1 MAFPGRIHSIRAGL
15 SAAHLVEAEDGWILV
30 DTGSPGQAG
39 RILSTLRVLGG
50 GKLRLIYVTHAHF
63 DHYGS
68 ARALRQH
75 TGAPIAIHA
84 ADEAAMAAGETPIRL
99 VRGRGWVGRLL
110 LPLAE
115 QVLDPEPTQADVLL
129 TDGQQM
135 SAYGLDAAV
144 MHTPGH
150 TPGSSSLIVAEEVAF
165 VGDLLSTTCR
175 LHAQNL
181 YASDWSQ
188 LAHSL
193 ARLKRCSLARIYA
206 GHGQRPVRGGQ
217 LQRLTVPPT

>member
-1 MAFPGRIHSIRAGL
+1 MAFSGRIHSLRAGL
-15 SAAHLVEAEDGWILV
+15 SAAYLIEAEGGWVLV

-39 RILSTLRVLGG
+39 RILSTLRALGG
-50 GKLRLIYVTHAHF
+50 GRLRLIYITHAHF

-68 ARALRQH
+68 ARALRQQ

-84 ADEAAMAAGETPIRL
+84 ADEAAMAAGETPIRT
-99 VRGRGWVGRLL
+99 VRGRGWLGRLL

-115 QVLDPEPTQADVLL
+115 WALRPEPIQADIILA
-129 TDGQQM
+129 DGQRM
-135 SAYGLDAAV
+135 SAYGLDAVV

-150 TPGSSSLIVAEEVAF
+150 TPGSSSLIVADEVAF
-165 VGDLLSTTCR
+165 VGDLLVTTGC

-193 ARLKRCSLARIYA
+193 ARLKRRPLSRIYA
-206 GHGQRPVRGGQ
+206 GHGRRPAHGAA
-217 LQRLTVPPT
+217 LQGLAIPLG